1 MRAGTFSTVSADLE
15 PSLLTC
21 AGGCWECIIISCR
34 AASDRSVRLLPST
47 RSAMTSL
54 FFLSFVL
61 TVMQLSFE
69 SILWTV
75 GDIFVVN
82 LTRG

>member
-1 MRAGTFSTVSADLE
+1 
-15 PSLLTC
+15 
-21 AGGCWECIIISCR
+21 
-34 AASDRSVRLLPST
+34 
-47 RSAMTSL
+47 MTSL